1 MRMSGS
7 ALRSC
12 GWPAPAAVIWTRCC
26 LDPPLF
32 GPAVVWTPCCLDA
45 LLFGNRPSVRPP
57 EPREPP
63 GADFTPLDITE
74 RAFAMVATTPPG
86 RPRGWPCPPL

>member
-26 LDPPLF
+26 LHTLLF
-32 GPAVVWTPCCLDA
+32 GHIVVWTHCCLDTDRPCDPQLRLTSLSA
-45 LLFGNRPSVRPP
+45 LLP
-57 EPREPP
+57 
-63 GADFTPLDITE
+63 
-74 RAFAMVATTPPG
+74 
-86 RPRGWPCPPL
+86 W

>member
-26 LDPPLF
+26 LHTLLF
-32 GPAVVWTPCCLDA
+32 GHIVVWTQT
-45 LLFGNRPSVRPP
+45 VR
-57 EPREPP
+57 
-63 GADFTPLDITE
+63 ATPNS
-74 RAFAMVATTPPG
+74 A
-86 RPRGWPCPPL
+86 